1 MAKKESL
8 LQHLGLPLFAIENKL
23 LAVSLSNMPLRMGF
37 IRSFFAS
44 KTGIIPS
51 LLREDNRGQLLLPF
65 AIEIS

>member
-1 MAKKESL
+1 
-8 LQHLGLPLFAIENKL
+8 
-23 LAVSLSNMPLRMGF
+23 LRMGF